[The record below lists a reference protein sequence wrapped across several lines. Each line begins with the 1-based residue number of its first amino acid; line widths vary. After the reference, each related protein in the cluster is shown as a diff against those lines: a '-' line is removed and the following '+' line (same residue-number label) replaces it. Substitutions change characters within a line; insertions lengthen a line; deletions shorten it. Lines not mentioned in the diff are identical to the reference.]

1 MRQLKISQSI
11 TNRESQSLDK
21 YLHEI
26 GKVDLISAE
35 EEVLLAQKIREGDQ
49 AALEKLTKTNL
60 RFVVS
65 VAKQYQNQG
74 LTLGDLINEG
84 NLGLIKAASRF
95 DETKGFK
102 FISYAV
108 WWIRQSILQSI
119 AEQSRIVR
127 LPLNQ
132 VGSLSKISKAY
143 SKLEQEFER
152 EPSPEELADTL
163 ETTADKISDTLSNS
177 GRHISMDAPF
187 VQGEENTLLDVLENP
202 QPNTD
207 SILISESLSEEI
219 KRSLLTLTE
228 REQQIISLFFG
239 ITGNQPLSLEEIG
252 EMFGLTRERVRQ
264 IKDKALQRL
273 RHASRSKILKSYLG

>member
-1 MRQLKISQSI
+1 
-11 TNRESQSLDK
+11 
-21 YLHEI
+21 
-26 GKVDLISAE
+26 
-35 EEVLLAQKIREGDQ
+35 
-49 AALEKLTKTNL
+49 
-60 RFVVS
+60 
-65 VAKQYQNQG
+65 
-74 LTLGDLINEG
+74 
-84 NLGLIKAASRF
+84 
-95 DETKGFK
+95 
-102 FISYAV
+102 
-108 WWIRQSILQSI
+108 
-119 AEQSRIVR
+119 
-127 LPLNQ
+127 
-132 VGSLSKISKAY
+132 LSKISKAY

-207 SILISESLSEEI
+207 SILINESLSEEI
-219 KRSLLTLTE
+219 KRSLLSLTE

-239 ITGNQPLSLEEIG
+239 ITDNQPLSLEEIG